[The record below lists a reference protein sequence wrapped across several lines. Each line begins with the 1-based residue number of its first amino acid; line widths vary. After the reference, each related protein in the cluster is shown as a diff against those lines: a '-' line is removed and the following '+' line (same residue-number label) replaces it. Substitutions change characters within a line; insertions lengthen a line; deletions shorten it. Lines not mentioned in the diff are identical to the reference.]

1 MSNVENAVIA
11 REFLT
16 AIAAGDQ
23 AAFERVI
30 SPNWVNHDP
39 SLPPFS
45 GLAGVQQLSG
55 IFRTAFP
62 DIKMVFED
70 MLADGDKVA
79 GRFVLTGTNTGS
91 LMGMPPSG
99 KSVNVTATGILQIQ
113 GGKVTETWVNLDTL
127 GLMQQV
133 GAIPAHG

>member
-1 MSNVENAVIA
+1 M
-11 REFLT
+11 LT
-16 AIAAGDQ
+16 CSTV
-23 AAFERVI
+23 RVSLRL
-30 SPNWVNHDP
+30 SPHTFPIDP